1 MFQDVIKEQLKIPA
15 NIDYL
20 GELRDFVT
28 KVGKKHGFSDK
39 IINAFKLA
47 IDEAGTN
54 VIRHSYRGSESEG
67 FITIRALVK
76 KNSLTVCLIDQ
87 GKYFDPKHVKDPD
100 LQRYVD
106 IGKKGGLGIFIMR
119 KLMDEID
126 YRRTEEGNELRLTKN
141 RDTPAKRGVKLPGKI
156 QVHMPG
162 AFKSIPATLKA
173 KYWIRAS
180 AVITVIVGLAYFYFF
195 IRAGKDISRE
205 NLEVL
210 ARAGNLIKNSL
221 ISDEEILSYSDGS
234 KIQGVLDAAFK
245 ERKDFLYDIV
255 IVDSLNYISAHSDLN
270 LAFRQFEEMPVK
282 RETVAP
288 DIYLY
293 SITTASSGKPAA
305 REVYDYFTP
314 IVTKSNL
321 RYGHLHVRM
330 FKDYIESRIATRR
343 AADGTLALT
352 ILLTSYVGTM
362 LLVYVLTN
370 PFRKLADWVGTMGHG
385 GDVSDQMDIDASTE
399 VGEIAQA
406 FSDITVRFR
415 ESQKNLADQERL
427 QKEMQVAQEIQ
438 QTLLPSEF
446 PDLEGYELAS
456 HYEAAKEV
464 GGDYYDFVEIDK
476 DTLGVVVADVSGKG
490 IPGSLVMTMIR
501 TALRTEARN
510 LYDAAEVLSR
520 VNDFVMG
527 DMKKGMFV
535 TVFYV
540 IIDSKR
546 RRLNYA
552 SAGHNPMILYRP
564 ITKKT
569 YYLNPRG
576 FPIGIQL
583 HEKELF
589 RKSIESDTIQLAE
602 DDILLLYTDGITEA
616 MNARRDL
623 FGEERLL
630 KCIREY
636 GGLRVV
642 PFVDKLKEE
651 ILSFTEGNVQYDD
664 ITAVAVREKTS
675 PEKEELRRAREAH
688 RLILDGQSIREA
700 CEKVG
705 ITTYTYYNKYK
716 KEFEE
721 KGIENFALDA
731 DASVD
736 AKHIAIEDKTKIFDI
751 IKNHPEYGAKRISEE
766 LNTEKYGFTI
776 IAENQIYDELVR
788 SRLNTRQLREAFV
801 ARGGRHRRPMKPPG
815 TPMLTLDGKIILDRG
830 KSFEQQQQP
839 PFEEIHEAPP
849 PPRPAPAKKMLPPRI
864 TPPALPARTRVDL
877 SGADIDASTLFT
889 PIEDLL
895 DRGQTDQGQD
905 EKSHDGRAESAPS
918 RAEENDAEST
928 KQAPAERPEE
938 AGVMADANEVMG
950 SDFSD
955 LFAEGADV
963 EMVDNADENSA
974 STTVD
979 AVSDTDDSSKP
990 FTLNI
995 GQAEPPM
1002 KVERAPVLAHD
1013 DGKAGKADDDLEFSA
1028 VDDLLQQE
1036 LENSF
1041 TAITG
1046 EEEEDHRPSQRKPQ
1060 EPDNNS
1066 THPPVPDAKRDGVGA
1081 LSDDFTDAV
1090 SSSGHELPLEFADGA
1105 EDNTWQQENGFA
1117 SATPRDSVMNNGMN
1131 KNGSDSKVLS
1141 FQESGADGISHH
1153 EQAMHHPPAHAASD
1167 GEKSKDREEQDHRER
1182 LLVNGLRHY
1191 KGQRFQE
1198 AIDEFNK
1205 AIELYPDFKEAYSI
1219 LGNAYFR
1226 NHMYAEAAQCYDHV
1240 KQMDARD
1247 TTAYENMGVIY
1258 ANRGDFQEAVREWEE
1273 LLKID
1278 PRRDDIRK
1286 KIDKATRLMQSAS
1299 VS

>member
-20 GELRDFVT
+20 GELREFVT

-245 ERKDFLYDIV
+245 ERRDFLHDII

-270 LAFRQFEEMPVK
+270 LAFRQFDEMPAK

-293 SITTASSGKPAA
+293 SITTTSSGKQAA

-321 RYGHLHVRM
+321 RYGNLHVRM
-330 FKDYIESRIATRR
+330 FKDYIESRIAERR

-438 QTLLPSEF
+438 QTLLPSDF

-464 GGDYYDFVEIDK
+464 GGDYYDFVEVDK

-490 IPGSLVMTMIR
+490 VPGSLVMTMIR

-564 ITKKT
+564 NTKKT

-688 RLILDGQSIREA
+688 RLIIDGQSIREA

-721 KGIENFALDA
+721 KGIDNFAIDA
-731 DASVD
+731 EESVD

-776 IAENQIYDELVR
+776 ITENQIYDELVR
-788 SRLNTRQLREAFV
+788 SRLNTRQLREGFV

-830 KSFEQQQQP
+830 KNFEQQP
-839 PFEEIHEAPP
+839 PPPPEEVHEAPP
-849 PPRPAPAKKMLPPRI
+849 PPRPAPAKMLPPRAA
-864 TPPALPARTRVDL
+864 PRALPARTRVDL
-877 SGADIDASTLFT
+877 SGADIDANTLMT

-895 DRGQTDQGQD
+895 DRGPQEQRVD
-905 EKSHDGRAESAPS
+905 EKNADR
-918 RAEENDAEST
+918 RDEST
-928 KQAPAERPEE
+928 PSHIEASDSEAINQVSADRQEE
-938 AGVMADANEVMG
+938 AGLTADANEVIG
-950 SDFSD
+950 GNFSD
-955 LFAEGADV
+955 LFADGAEV
-963 EMVDNADENSA
+963 EVFGAEDENQGA
-974 STTVD
+974 AAQEV
-979 AVSDTDDSSKP
+979 VSEEDDSPEKVSV
-990 FTLNI
+990 NI
-995 GQAEPPM
+995 GQAQPPT
-1002 KVERAPVLAHD
+1002 KIKLAAD
-1013 DGKAGKADDDLEFSA
+1013 EIKTEKADDDLAFSA

-1041 TAITG
+1041 MPA
-1046 EEEEDHRPSQRKPQ
+1046 EEEENDHRPAMRNQDDS
-1060 EPDNNS
+1060 NN
-1066 THPPVPDAKRDGVGA
+1066 TPTPVPDAKIETTSPF
-1081 LSDDFTDAV
+1081 SDDFADAV
-1090 SSSGHELPLEFADGA
+1090 TSSAQELPLEFADGD
-1105 EDNTWQQENGFA
+1105 DNWQQENGFA
-1117 SATPRDSVMNNGMN
+1117 SVTKRDGVMNNGMN

-1141 FQESGADGISHH
+1141 FQESGADGVSHQ
-1153 EQAMHHPPAHAASD
+1153 EQAMHHPPAYTGDD
-1167 GEKSKDREEQDHRER
+1167 GKSKDREAQDHRER

-1191 KGQRFQE
+1191 KSQRFQE

-1226 NHMYAEAAQCYDHV
+1226 NHMYAEAAQCYDRV

>member
-1 MFQDVIKEQLKIPA
+1 LFKDVIKEQLKIPA

-20 GELRDFVT
+20 GELREFVT

-54 VIRHSYRGSESEG
+54 VIRHAYRGSESEG

-119 KLMDEID
+119 KLMDDID

-141 RDTPAKRGVKLPGKI
+141 RDAPQARGGVKQISGKL
-156 QVHMPG
+156 HMRMPG
-162 AFKSIPATLKA
+162 AFKAIPATLKA

-180 AVITVIVGLAYFYFF
+180 AVITAIVGLAYLYFF
-195 IRAGKDISRE
+195 VRASNEIRRE

-245 ERKDFLYDIV
+245 ERVEFLHDII

-270 LAFRQFEEMPVK
+270 LAFRQFDEMPAQ
-282 RETVAP
+282 RQAVAP

-293 SITTASSGKPAA
+293 AITSGGSGKPAV

-330 FKDYIESRIATRR
+330 FKDYIDSRIAERR
-343 AADGTLALT
+343 AADGTLALM
-352 ILLTSYVGTM
+352 ILLAGYVGTM
-362 LLVYVLTN
+362 LLVYVLIN

-406 FSDITVRFR
+406 FSDITVKFR
-415 ESQKNLADQERL
+415 ESQKNLAEQERL

-438 QTLLPSEF
+438 QTLLPSDF

-464 GGDYYDFVEIDK
+464 GGDYYDFVEVDK

-490 IPGSLVMTMIR
+490 VPGSLVMTMIR

-564 ITKKT
+564 STKKT

-688 RLILDGQSIREA
+688 RLIIDGQSIREA

-716 KEFEE
+716 REFEE
-721 KGIENFALDA
+721 KGIENFAIDA
-731 DASVD
+731 EESVD

-830 KSFEQQQQP
+830 KGFEQKQP
-839 PFEEIHEAPP
+839 PAEEVHEAPP
-849 PPRPAPAKKMLPPRI
+849 PPRPAPAKMLP
-864 TPPALPARTRVDL
+864 PPALPARPRVDL
-877 SGADIDASTLFT
+877 SGADIDANTLLM

-895 DRGQTDQGQD
+895 DRSQTELERD
-905 EKSHDGRAESAPS
+905 EKIFDERGESAPS
-918 RAEENDAEST
+918 RTEKAGTTS
-928 KQAPAERPEE
+928 QAPASADRQEE
-938 AGVMADANEVMG
+938 AGVMADADEVVG
-950 SDFSD
+950 ANFSD
-955 LFAEGADV
+955 LFADGAEV
-963 EMVDNADENSA
+963 EVVGAEDEHPA
-974 STTVD
+974 STD
-979 AVSDTDDSSKP
+979 REAVSEEDDSPEKVL
-990 FTLNI
+990 LNI
-995 GQAEPPM
+995 GQTQPAA
-1002 KVERAPVLAHD
+1002 KAERAAD
-1013 DGKAGKADDDLEFSA
+1013 DGRTEKGDDDLAFSA

-1041 TAITG
+1041 MATAGDDERDPRPAKRIP
-1046 EEEEDHRPSQRKPQ
+1046 EEPSRTPTL
-1060 EPDNNS
+1060 E
-1066 THPPVPDAKRDGVGA
+1066 PDAK
-1081 LSDDFTDAV
+1081 SDATIPFADEFANAV
-1090 SSSGHELPLEFADGA
+1090 TSSEQELPLEFADG
-1105 EDNTWQQENGFA
+1105 EDNWQQEHGFA
-1117 SATPRDSVMNNGMN
+1117 SAARRDGVMNNGMN

-1141 FQESGADGISHH
+1141 YQESGADGVSPQG
-1153 EQAMHHPPAHAASD
+1153 QAMHHPPPYASKD
-1167 GEKSKDREEQDHRER
+1167 EEKRRDREEQDHRER
-1182 LLVNGLRHY
+1182 LLVSGLRHY
-1191 KGQRFQE
+1191 KSQRFQE

-1226 NHMYAEAAQCYDHV
+1226 NHMYAEAAQCYDRV

-1258 ANRGDFQEAVREWEE
+1258 ANRGDFHEAVREWQE

-1286 KIDKATRLMQSAS
+1286 KIEKATRLMQSAS
-1299 VS
+1299 V

>member
-1 MFQDVIKEQLKIPA
+1 LFQDVIKEQLKIPA
-15 NIDYL
+15 NIDHL
-20 GELRDFVT
+20 GELREFVT
-28 KVGKKHGFSDK
+28 KVGKKHDFSDK

-119 KLMDEID
+119 KLMDDID

-180 AVITVIVGLAYFYFF
+180 ALITVVVGLAYLYFF
-195 IRAGKDISRE
+195 IRAGKEIRSE

-245 ERKDFLYDIV
+245 ERRDFLHDII

-270 LAFRQFEEMPVK
+270 LAFRQFDEMPTK

-288 DIYLY
+288 DIYFY
-293 SITTASSGKPAA
+293 SITTAGSGKPAA

-321 RYGHLHVRM
+321 QYGHLHVRM
-330 FKDYIESRIATRR
+330 FKDYTDSRITERR

-362 LLVYVLTN
+362 LLVYVMTN

-385 GDVSDQMDIDASTE
+385 GDVSDQMDIDVSTE

-438 QTLLPSEF
+438 QALLPSDF

-464 GGDYYDFVEIDK
+464 GGDYYDFVEVDK

-490 IPGSLVMTMIR
+490 VPGSLVMTMIR

-520 VNDFVMG
+520 VNDFVMS

-564 ITKKT
+564 NTKKT

-688 RLILDGQSIREA
+688 SLIIGGQSIREA
-700 CEKVG
+700 CEKMG

-721 KGIENFALDA
+721 KGIDNFAIDA
-731 DASVD
+731 EESVD

-776 IAENQIYDELVR
+776 IAESQIYDELVR

-815 TPMLTLDGKIILDRG
+815 TPMLTLDGKIIFDRG
-830 KSFEQQQQP
+830 KNMEQKQP
-839 PFEEIHEAPP
+839 PPEEFHEVAP
-849 PPRPAPAKKMLPPRI
+849 PPRPAPAKMLPPRAM
-864 TPPALPARTRVDL
+864 PRALPARTPVDL
-877 SGADIDASTLFT
+877 SAADIDANTLLT

-895 DRGQTDQGQD
+895 DRGQTDQRQD
-905 EKSHDGRAESAPS
+905 EKFLDERAESAPS
-918 RAEENDAEST
+918 RAEKRDVETTN
-928 KQAPAERPEE
+928 QAGTSDDRQEE
-938 AGVMADANEVMG
+938 AGLTADASEVIG
-950 SDFSD
+950 ANFSD
-955 LFAEGADV
+955 LFADGADV
-963 EMVDNADENSA
+963 EFIGSKKDENLE
-974 STTVD
+974 STSRGQ
-979 AVSDTDDSSKP
+979 VSDADDSPEKFSI
-990 FTLNI
+990 NI
-995 GQAEPPM
+995 GQAKPSR
-1002 KVERAPVLAHD
+1002 KVERAAD
-1013 DGKAGKADDDLEFSA
+1013 DSKTEKADDDLAFSA

-1041 TAITG
+1041 MATTG
-1046 EEEEDHRPSQRKPQ
+1046 EEQRDQRPSKQ
-1060 EPDNNS
+1060 NS
-1066 THPPVPDAKRDGVGA
+1066 EELKSTPSRESDAKNDA
-1081 LSDDFTDAV
+1081 MNPFSDDFADAV
-1090 SSSGHELPLEFADGA
+1090 TSSAQELPLEFADGG
-1105 EDNTWQQENGFA
+1105 DDWQQENGSA
-1117 SATPRDSVMNNGMN
+1117 SATKRDGVINNGMN

-1141 FQESGADGISHH
+1141 FQESGADGVSHP
-1153 EQAMHHPPAHAASD
+1153 EQAMHHPPAYAASD
-1167 GEKSKDREEQDHRER
+1167 EEKSKNREEQDHRER

-1226 NHMYAEAAQCYDHV
+1226 NHMYAEAAQCYDRV

>member
-15 NIDYL
+15 NIDHL
-20 GELRDFVT
+20 GELREFVT
-28 KVGKKHGFSDK
+28 KVGKKHDFSDK

-67 FITIRALVK
+67 FITIRALIK
-76 KNSLTVCLIDQ
+76 KNSLTICLIDQ

-119 KLMDEID
+119 KLMDDID

-180 AVITVIVGLAYFYFF
+180 ALITVVVGLAYLYFF
-195 IRAGKDISRE
+195 IRAGKDIRRE

-245 ERKDFLYDIV
+245 ERRDFLHDLI

-270 LAFRQFEEMPVK
+270 LAFRQFDEMPAK

-293 SITTASSGKPAA
+293 SITAAGSGKPAA

-330 FKDYIESRIATRR
+330 FKDYTDSRIAGRR

-362 LLVYVLTN
+362 LLVYVMTN

-385 GDVSDQMDIDASTE
+385 GDVSDQMDIDTSTE

-438 QTLLPSEF
+438 QALLPSEF

-464 GGDYYDFVEIDK
+464 GGDYYDFVEVDK

-490 IPGSLVMTMIR
+490 VPGSLVMTMIR

-564 ITKKT
+564 STEKT

-616 MNARRDL
+616 MNERRDL

-630 KCIREY
+630 KCIREF

-642 PFVDKLKEE
+642 PFIDKLKEE
-651 ILSFTEGNVQYDD
+651 ILSFTESNVQYDD

-688 RLILDGQSIREA
+688 RLIIDGQSIREA

-721 KGIENFALDA
+721 KGIDNFAIDA
-731 DASVD
+731 EVSVD

-776 IAENQIYDELVR
+776 IAENQIYEELVR

-830 KSFEQQQQP
+830 KGFEQKQP
-839 PFEEIHEAPP
+839 PEEAYEAPP
-849 PPRPAPAKKMLPPRI
+849 PPRPEPVKMLPPRVM
-864 TPPALPARTRVDL
+864 PPALPARTRGDL
-877 SGADIDASTLFT
+877 SGADIDANTLLT

-895 DRGQTDQGQD
+895 DRGQTGREQD
-905 EKSHDGRAESAPS
+905 EKMFGNKRDGGAAE
-918 RAEENDAEST
+918 RTKNDGE
-928 KQAPAERPEE
+928 PAGQPPATGDRPEE
-938 AGVMADANEVMG
+938 AGVIADANEVIG
-950 SDFSD
+950 ADFSD
-955 LFAEGADV
+955 LFADGGAV
-963 EMVDNADENSA
+963 EIVDNADENLA
-974 STTVD
+974 STASEAASKVED
-979 AVSDTDDSSKP
+979 APEK

-995 GQAEPPM
+995 GQTRPAP
-1002 KVERAPVLAHD
+1002 KVERAAAD
-1013 DGKAGKADDDLEFSA
+1013 DSKTEKTDDDLAFSA

-1041 TAITG
+1041 MTATD
-1046 EEEEDHRPSQRKPQ
+1046 EDVSDHRPSKRNPE
-1060 EPDNNS
+1060 EPMS
-1066 THPPVPDAKRDGVGA
+1066 TSSREPEAKSDAPSPF
-1081 LSDDFTDAV
+1081 SDEFADAV
-1090 SSSGHELPLEFADGA
+1090 TSSEQELPLEFADGG
-1105 EDNTWQQENGFA
+1105 EDWQQENGFA
-1117 SATPRDSVMNNGMN
+1117 GVTRRDGVMSNGMN
-1131 KNGSDSKVLS
+1131 KNGGDSKLLS
-1141 FQESGADGISHH
+1141 FQESGADGASHQ
-1153 EQAMHHPPAHAASD
+1153 EQIPHRPPSYAAKDDKKLS
-1167 GEKSKDREEQDHRER
+1167 DREEQDHRER

-1191 KGQRFQE
+1191 KSQRFQE

-1205 AIELYPDFKEAYSI
+1205 AIALYPDFKEAYSI

-1226 NHMYAEAAQCYDHV
+1226 NHMYAEAAQCYDRV